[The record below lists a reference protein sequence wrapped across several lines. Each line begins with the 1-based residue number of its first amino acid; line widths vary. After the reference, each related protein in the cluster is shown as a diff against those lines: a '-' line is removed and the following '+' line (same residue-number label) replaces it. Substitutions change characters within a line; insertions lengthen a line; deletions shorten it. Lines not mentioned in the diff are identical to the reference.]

1 MIHVGHFIDHLVD
14 HHDGHLVH
22 FHTETHTVSNRQ
34 IQTHTDRHTQT
45 DPWTLD
51 TETLECRHSR
61 PSINHKYIH
70 THKHCTNKKSFERQA
85 QTQIYKSQSR
95 HTIIVLSK
103 DVLNPVPSVW

>member
-1 MIHVGHFIDHLVD
+1 MIHVGHFIDHHVYHLVD

-22 FHTETHTVSNRQ
+22 FHTETHTVSKRQ

-61 PSINHKYIH
+61 PSTTHKHIH
-70 THKHCTNKKSFERQA
+70 THKHTNIALIKN
-85 QTQIYKSQSR
+85 
-95 HTIIVLSK
+95 HSK
-103 DVLNPVPSVW
+103 DRRRHKYINLNPDTQSYSPKMC